1 MFSLSEEI
9 EDVVSTLSDEEELG
23 QCCIRGGGS
32 TGDESMGPVEMCFVM
47 KKRVMRQSKPSLV
60 QIAIHDKHTRNP

>member
-23 QCCIRGGGS
+23 ECCIRGGGS
-32 TGDESMGPVEMCFVM
+32 AGDESMGPVEMCFVM
-47 KKRVMRQSKPSLV
+47 KRER
-60 QIAIHDKHTRNP
+60 